1 MIIISFIFALFTCIC
16 ILGLIICILDKDV
29 VGCICFITMGVILA
43 FGSIQS
49 YKDYEDETRSTLDV
63 NPYKP
68 MEKKTD
74 TIYIKIK

>member
-1 MIIISFIFALFTCIC
+1 MIAINILFIFITFISLIGIILAIC
-16 ILGLIICILDKDV
+16 NKDILGLSCFLIMLVIG
-29 VGCICFITMGVILA
+29 GC
-43 FGSIQS
+43 GSIQS